1 MPENS
6 NIHLEIPLP
15 TLPSIL
21 PPKLTSLP
29 HCDHPCTAAS
39 PLCLALHTQQCP
51 PPITL
56 PWLTSAHTLPRL
68 TSAPTLPQLT
78 SAPPPS
84 DAESGGPRHPDL
96 LRLARV
102 PPRLL
107 PALQLRAGH

>member
-21 PPKLTSLP
+21 PPTLTSLP
-29 HCDHPCTAAS
+29 HSDHPCTAAS
-39 PLCLALHTQQCP
+39 PLCLALHTQQCL
-51 PPITL
+51 PPI
-56 PWLTSAHTLPRL
+56 TLPRL